1 MRLIEENKKLKGIIG
16 DLTVE
21 LKKTSYENEKKLVAN
36 SN

>member
-1 MRLIEENKKLKGIIG
+1 MRLIEETKKLKGIIG

-21 LKKTSYENEKKLVAN
+21 LKKTSYENEKKPFTK